1 MNFDVL
7 FNAVNDNLV
16 QYITGS
22 YWMLALFWIIGIF
35 AIVLMMDLG
44 LKYALAFTLPVGI
57 FMVGTGWFGNDVFGQ
72 YWNLGVIVIGFMLGL
87 AILKWGGD
95 W

>member
-1 MNFDVL
+1 MDFNIL
-7 FNAVNDNLV
+7 FNALNGNMV
-16 QYITGS
+16 QYLTGS

-35 AIVLMMDLG
+35 AIVIMLDIGM
-44 LKYALAFTLPVGI
+44 KYALAFTLPVGI
-57 FMVGTGWFGNDVFGQ
+57 FMIGTDWFDSTVFGQ
-72 YWNLGVIVIGFMLGL
+72 YWNLAIVIIGFLLGL